1 MNKDIALRAEG
12 LSKKFCSNLKK
23 SMLYGI
29 QDVARDWLGTSY
41 ERGNLRP
48 SEFWALRDVNFEL
61 KQGETLGIIGA
72 NGAGKSTL
80 LRLLNGIYP
89 PDKGRLETRGRM
101 AALIAVGAGF
111 HPHLSGRENIYL
123 NGSILGMSRRDI
135 QKKMDEIIQFADIGD
150 FLDAP
155 VATYSSGMNIRLGF
169 SIAVHAPIEILL
181 ADEVLAVGDLGFK
194 VKCFEKIS
202 QLRQEGVSTL
212 FVSHDMTSISVFSNQ
227 VLLLSQGEVG
237 FYGDV
242 EEGVSVFLQKH
253 FQDIGG
259 SGGIEKA
266 ITGCDEFKIQ
276 GVSFEPDMIDNR
288 VDMQRGQDLVLKI
301 DYSAS
306 RDLED
311 VMVGSILYPSFPLER
326 PFFAGFTNNA
336 NKFSIRK
343 GNGQLRVV
351 IRNINANN
359 LKLFYNFSITLEN
372 GTTYALWWK
381 RVPIYVSGDALSS
394 GILHYNMEV
403 INEECND

>member
-1 MNKDIALRAEG
+1 MNKNIVLRAEG

-23 SMLYGI
+23 SMVYGI
-29 QDVARDWLGTSY
+29 QDVTRDWLGISY
-41 ERGNLRP
+41 EQGNLRP
-48 SEFWALRDVNFEL
+48 GEFWALRDVNFEL
-61 KQGETLGIIGA
+61 KQGETLGVIGA

-89 PDKGRLETRGRM
+89 PDKGRLEARGRM

-135 QKKMDEIIQFADIGD
+135 QRKMDEIIQFADIGD

-202 QLRQEGVSTL
+202 QLRQQGVSTL
-212 FVSHDMTSISVFSNQ
+212 FVSHDMTSISVFSDQ
-227 VLLLSQGEVG
+227 VLLLSHGEVG

-242 EEGVSVFLQKH
+242 DEGISIFLQKH

-259 SGGIEKA
+259 AGGIEKA
-266 ITGCDEFKIQ
+266 ITGCDELKIQ
-276 GVSFEPDMIDNR
+276 DVSFEPDMKDNR

-306 RDLED
+306 RDIED
-311 VMVGSILYPSFPLER
+311 AMMGSILYPSFPSER
-326 PFFAGFTNNA
+326 PFFAGFTNNT
-336 NKFSIRK
+336 NKFLIRK
-343 GNGQLRVV
+343 GEGRLRVV

-359 LKLFYNFSITLEN
+359 LKLFYNFSLTLRN
-372 GTTYALWWK
+372 STIIALWWK
-381 RVPIYVSGDALSS
+381 RVPIYVSGDPLSS

-403 INEECND
+403 INEECNA